1 MTIYRALSFFC
12 YFAGF
17 VGALVVLEKDT
28 ILSTPDLPL
37 VIGVAVT
44 GVLFQFMHDVVTELR
59 SSPPD
64 APSSVSTSPPPE
76 EETA

>member
-17 VGALVVLEKDT
+17 VGTLVVFEKDT
-28 ILSTPDLPL
+28 ILGIPDLPL

-44 GVLFQFMHDVVTELR
+44 GVLFQWMHDVITELR
-59 SSPPD
+59 SNPPD
-64 APSSVSTSPPPE
+64 APSSASTSPPRE

>member
-17 VGALVVLEKDT
+17 VGVLVVLEKDT
-28 ILSTPDLPL
+28 ILNAPDLPL

-64 APSSVSTSPPPE
+64 GLSSASTSPPRE
-76 EETA
+76 EKPA

>member
-44 GVLFQFMHDVVTELR
+44 GVLFQFMHDVVTELQ
-59 SSPPD
+59 SNPPD
-64 APSSVSTSPPPE
+64 VPSSAPTPSPQE
-76 EETA
+76 EGTP